1 MMKLDSPKKR
11 LFSHVKLT
19 IFPALLTII
28 TFFIFGVVD
37 LYFPNQ
43 EELWFSVWE
52 VLAPCA
58 MAALVVLVVVLL
70 VAVLLGK
77 ISSKVLGVFVA
88 ILFGLGLG
96 FYLQGNLMP
105 MDYGVLDGKSIQWE
119 QYTLYRWSIC
129 KTAASAI
136 SSIPWP
142 LCSTTGC
149 TGFPASSS

>member
-136 SSIPWP
+136 SSIPWHP
-142 LCSTTGC
+142 C
-149 TGFPASSS
+149 